1 MDIEIYGDE
10 SNQQLLVSKDF
21 SRGSFFSIGGI
32 WLPSSK
38 RNLFKESI
46 KEIRQS
52 ENCFGEIKWNAV
64 SPSKLSFYLK
74 LVDFFFAQGYDL
86 RFRCIVID
94 TQTLDLDTY
103 HQADQELGYY
113 KFCYQLLKNWIEDFN
128 TYSIYVDCKTNRN
141 PDRLRTLKS
150 FLSNANLLADVRIV
164 QALSSAQVVF
174 IQLADL
180 LLGAVSAK
188 FNTSTESEAKL
199 AVIQR
204 IEEHLKHQ
212 IMPTSR
218 SVRKFN
224 VFKIALTGTR

>member
-21 SRGSFFSIGGI
+21 SRGSFFLIGGI

-38 RNLFKESI
+38 RNLFKEGI

-64 SPSKLSFYLK
+64 SPSKLPFYLK
-74 LVDFFFAQGYDL
+74 LVDFFFDQGFDL

-94 TQTLDLDTY
+94 TQTLDLATY

-128 TYSIYVDCKTNRN
+128 TYSIYLDCKTNRN
-141 PDRLRTLKS
+141 PNRLHTLKS
-150 FLSNANLLADVRIV
+150 FLDDANLLAEVRIV
-164 QALSSAQVVF
+164 QALSSVQVVF

-188 FNTSTESEAKL
+188 FNKSTKSEAKL
-199 AVIQR
+199 AVIRR

-218 SVRKFN
+218 GVRKFN